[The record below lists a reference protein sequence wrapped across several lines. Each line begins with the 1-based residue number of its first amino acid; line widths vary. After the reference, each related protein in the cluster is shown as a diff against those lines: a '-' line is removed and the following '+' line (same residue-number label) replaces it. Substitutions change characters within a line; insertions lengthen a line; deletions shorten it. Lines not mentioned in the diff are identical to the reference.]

1 MLNFEMFKLDIYMCI
16 RMQLYTIV
24 TFVYDADTRAK
35 KAGTRDEI
43 RLPAPC
49 CSMEASYILL

>member
-1 MLNFEMFKLDIYMCI
+1 
-16 RMQLYTIV
+16 MQLYTIV